1 MKLKKYGDRLLETIE
16 ATIKQH
22 NNINKN
28 SSSSNDSADSI
39 KRRREAA
46 KVSSNG
52 TSNGDEDMMGS
63 TGRSKKRVVAAGK
76 TSEIKPMEVDVFSDC
91 LDADLDYDDQVFEMQ
106 ANNGLIN
113 PMGETNVNGRKL
125 PVWPGQRKI

>member
-63 TGRSKKRVVAAGK
+63 TGRSKKRAVAAGK
-76 TSEIKPMEVDVFSDC
+76 TSEIKLMEVDVFSDC